1 MCAKPHARSIRVTM
15 PIESNLI
22 FADVS
27 CTEKGTLL
35 SHGKLSLNIS
45 FFDNSTEISQLA
57 ADRKNII
64 FDDCICEF
72 EYVFE
77 QDHNQKK
84 IQTNRIYDFYIRTQ
98 NSTGSKTSY
107 DETVFSG
114 LFLTLSKV
122 VKIEDSKNQ
131 RYFYQGVKIKK
142 YQKDHLHI
150 FDFFGCKKLFV
161 RFYDRA
167 RNCWRAQVVNVTTRS
182 SLLEIIED
190 YKQKGFY
197 DQNFHAFDITSVVE
211 SSNNINDAEIIDV
224 AKYLT

>member
-1 MCAKPHARSIRVTM
+1 MSLPCA
-15 PIESNLI
+15 
-22 FADVS
+22 
-27 CTEKGTLL
+27 
-35 SHGKLSLNIS
+35 
-45 FFDNSTEISQLA
+45 
-57 ADRKNII
+57 
-64 FDDCICEF
+64 
-72 EYVFE
+72 
-77 QDHNQKK
+77 
-84 IQTNRIYDFYIRTQ
+84 
-98 NSTGSKTSY
+98 
-107 DETVFSG
+107 
-114 LFLTLSKV
+114 
-122 VKIEDSKNQ
+122 
-131 RYFYQGVKIKK
+131 
-142 YQKDHLHI
+142 